1 MKKVLKNSFEAGSQE
16 QNEPRLFGSIVEE
29 MLLGNSPLAKGYR
42 QYIASRENGEA
53 EDQGSNRNTELGVN
67 LKTFLRSDKRMLVNK
82 EYPGILRLDSQADI
96 DEFRC
101 CDPHMTFYEA
111 ASKSYVC
118 HRNVHL
124 YEGRHITCTKR
135 LNGSLRLNFKNLKL
149 DASFSVD
156 GYALEVANE
165 IRNALKGLVEEK

>member
-1 MKKVLKNSFEAGSQE
+1 MDTKKTNRGAGLRKKNCPLTVGEILHNYLENS
-16 QNEPRLFGSIVEE
+16 NEP
-29 MLLGNSPLAKGYR
+29 LAVAYR
-42 QYIASRENGEA
+42 EHSLETDEPERH
-53 EDQGSNRNTELGVN
+53 RNTELGVN

-149 DASFSVD
+149 DAAFSVD